1 MASSFDKYQKRKL
14 ISSYVSVVISI
25 ALVLFLL
32 GCLGL
37 LVINS
42 KKVADHFKEQVVMT
56 IDLNDTAK
64 EVEVNQLKKSLVM
77 ADYTKE
83 ALYVSKEEA
92 AEYMKAQNGEDFM
105 DFVGYNPLKNSIE
118 VYLNADFVTT
128 EKLTEIT
135 ESLSNKAFVEDIR
148 YDNDLVEL
156 MNENVK
162 KITLW
167 VLIISGL
174 FTLIAVLLI
183 NSSIRLAVYSKR
195 FIIKTMQMVGATKT
209 FIRRPFV
216 WKSVQLGIIGALVAL
231 AGMAVVLYY
240 LDITFPE
247 LELLRN
253 TITIVRKQDNKAE
266 FIFGKKNYKFL
277 FIGLAF
283 IAIGFILMAGGGS
296 DDPNVYDPSIFS
308 WRRIRLAPTLVLIG
322 FGIQVYAIL
331 LNPNKD
337 SKK

>member
-14 ISSYVSVVISI
+14 ISSYISVVISI

-56 IDLNDTAK
+56 IYLNDTAK
-64 EVEVNQLKKSLVM
+64 EVEVNQLKKSLAM
-77 ADYTKE
+77 AEYSKE
-83 ALYVSKEEA
+83 ATYVSKEEA
-92 AEYMKAQNGEDFM
+92 AEMMKAETGEDFM
-105 DFVGYNPLKNSIE
+105 DFVGYNPLKNSID
-118 VYLNADFVTT
+118 VYLKADFVTT
-128 EKLTEIT
+128 EKLSEIS
-135 ESLSNKAFVEDIR
+135 ESLSTKSFIEEVR

-156 MNENVK
+156 MNDNVK
-162 KITLW
+162 KISFW

-195 FIIKTMQMVGATKT
+195 FIIKTMQMVGATKS

-216 WKSVQLGIIGALVAL
+216 WKSVQLGIVGAIVAL

-240 LDITFPE
+240 LDQYFPE

-253 TITIVRKQDNKAE
+253 TVMIAGLFVGVFVLGVIITWIST
-266 FIFGKKNYKFL
+266 
-277 FIGLAF
+277 F
-283 IAIGFILMAGGGS
+283 IATQRF
-296 DDPNVYDPSIFS
+296 
-308 WRRIRLAPTLVLIG
+308 
-322 FGIQVYAIL
+322 
-331 LNPNKD
+331 LNLKTD
-337 SKK
+337 QLYY

>member
-14 ISSYVSVVISI
+14 ISSYISVVISI

-56 IDLNDTAK
+56 IYLNDTAK
-64 EVEVNQLKKSLVM
+64 EVEVNQLKKSLAM
-77 ADYTKE
+77 AEYSKE
-83 ALYVSKEEA
+83 ATYVSKEEA
-92 AEYMKAQNGEDFM
+92 AELMKAETGEDFM
-105 DFVGYNPLKNSIE
+105 DFVGYNPLKNSID
-118 VYLNADFVTT
+118 VYLKADFVTT
-128 EKLTEIT
+128 EKLSEIS
-135 ESLSNKAFVEDIR
+135 ESLANKSFIEDIR

-156 MNENVK
+156 MNDNVK
-162 KITLW
+162 KISFW

-195 FIIKTMQMVGATKT
+195 FIIKTMQMVGATKS

-216 WKSVQLGIIGALVAL
+216 WKSVQLGIIGAIVAL

-240 LDITFPE
+240 LDLTFPE

-253 TITIVRKQDNKAE
+253 TVMIAGLFVGIFVLGVIITWIST
-266 FIFGKKNYKFL
+266 
-277 FIGLAF
+277 F
-283 IAIGFILMAGGGS
+283 IATQRF
-296 DDPNVYDPSIFS
+296 
-308 WRRIRLAPTLVLIG
+308 
-322 FGIQVYAIL
+322 
-331 LNPNKD
+331 LNLKTD
-337 SKK
+337 QLYY

>member
-14 ISSYVSVVISI
+14 ISSYISVVISI

-56 IDLNDTAK
+56 IYLNDTAK
-64 EVEVNQLKKSLVM
+64 EVEVNQLKKSLAM
-77 ADYTKE
+77 AEYSKE
-83 ALYVSKEEA
+83 ATYVSKEEA
-92 AEYMKAQNGEDFM
+92 AELMKAETGEDFM
-105 DFVGYNPLKNSIE
+105 DFVGYNPLKNSID
-118 VYLNADFVTT
+118 VYLKADFVTT
-128 EKLTEIT
+128 EKLSEIS
-135 ESLSNKAFVEDIR
+135 ESLANKSFIEDIR

-156 MNENVK
+156 MNDNVK
-162 KITLW
+162 KISFW

-195 FIIKTMQMVGATKT
+195 FIIKTMQMVGATKS

-240 LDITFPE
+240 LDLTFPE

-253 TITIVRKQDNKAE
+253 TVMIAGLFVGVFVLGVIITWIST
-266 FIFGKKNYKFL
+266 
-277 FIGLAF
+277 F
-283 IAIGFILMAGGGS
+283 IATQRF
-296 DDPNVYDPSIFS
+296 
-308 WRRIRLAPTLVLIG
+308 
-322 FGIQVYAIL
+322 
-331 LNPNKD
+331 LNLKTD
-337 SKK
+337 QLYY